1 MKPASPPL
9 SLDLDAI
16 KARLAAACP
25 GPWTGMAV
33 RRFIDGDCLAIVRE
47 HPDGEHESM
56 KGSALTIA
64 ATLLPQYGDNDTAT
78 MLLHSRADMDALV
91 AEVERLRALVVS
103 IVENVVEAR
112 TEDENRRLQL
122 LDDAGGLENEIRRL
136 REENDLLRG
145 ERPAV
150 VAYLVKCGLIGAAEG
165 VREGDHRHEE
175 PKP

>member
-1 MKPASPPL
+1 V

-25 GPWTGMAV
+25 GPWKPGKL
-33 RRFIDGDCLAIVRE
+33 RRSVDGDCLMLVRE
-47 HPDGEHESM
+47 DNPYV
-56 KGSALTIA
+56 IA
-64 ATLLPQYGDNDTAT
+64 ATIIPQYGDNDTAT

-91 AEVERLRALVVS
+91 AEVDRLRALVVS

-150 VAYLVKCGLIGAAEG
+150 VEYLRTRPGYGPVADAIEN
-165 VREGDHRHEE
+165 GDHRLEGEE
-175 PKP
+175 R

>member
-1 MKPASPPL
+1 M

-64 ATLLPQYGDNDTAT
+64 ATLVPQYGDNDTAT

>member
-1 MKPASPPL
+1 M

-25 GPWTGMAV
+25 GPWTGGTL
-33 RRFIDGDCLAIVRE
+33 RDPLSGDCLMLVRE
-47 HPDGEHESM
+47 DDPRVCGAVLFSRY
-56 KGSALTIA
+56 T
-64 ATLLPQYGDNDTAT
+64 DNDTAT

-150 VAYLVKCGLIGAAEG
+150 VAWLRTRPGYGPVADAIENGEHR
-165 VREGDHRHEE
+165 REERA
-175 PKP
+175 